1 MFFSHTQAFCG
12 ANVSEANAISS
23 KREVY
28 VSNMPKL
35 AQLHVEKIT
44 VALRGGRRCE
54 EGGKA
59 LRDAIMGAM
68 GVIPGGSAY
77 ISLNLSAMD
86 VSQKA
91 LDQLN
96 WSPLQETLQ
105 KHVKISNN
113 RNEAVTVLVSI
124 GEVFVR
130 LHQDTTTGPHVL
142 VHGRKRWTVCD
153 AGVDV
158 PQVAMFNGK
167 DEGMSEIEKYVDEAS
182 LLSRGDTMIVQH
194 RWHHAVHSTGLT
206 IGVVWYFPELAD
218 SRVVA

>member
-1 MFFSHTQAFCG
+1 MLRRKG
-12 ANVSEANAISS
+12 VEANAVSGKGEI
-23 KREVY
+23 Y
-28 VSNMPKL
+28 ISNMPTL
-35 AQLHVEKIT
+35 AQPHVEKIT
-44 VALRGGRRCE
+44 VALREGRRCE
-54 EGGKA
+54 EGGEA

-68 GVIPGGSAY
+68 DTRPGGSAY
-77 ISLNLSAMD
+77 MSLNLSAMD

-91 LDQLN
+91 LDRLN

-105 KHVKISNN
+105 KHVKIANN

-124 GEVFVR
+124 GEVFAR

-142 VHGRKRWTVCD
+142 VHGRKRWTICD

-158 PQVAMFNGK
+158 PKVTVFNGTE
-167 DEGMSEIEKYVDEAS
+167 EGMSEIDKHVDEAS

-206 IGVVWYFPELAD
+206 IGVVWYFPELAE